1 MATNSQKNSLN
12 KLEKLKSRKVIEQL
26 FAKPQGYFYQHPIK
40 ISWLVTELETKF
52 PVQVAVVVSKRNFAK
67 AIHRNYIKRVL
78 RDAYRNNK
86 HNLYEE
92 LKKQNKQMA
101 LVVSF
106 TSKNFEQ
113 YASVEK
119 GLKACLEKVVN
130 EISK

>member
-1 MATNSQKNSLN
+1 MATNPQKNSLN

-26 FAKPQGYFYQHPIK
+26 FVKPQGYFYQHPIK

-52 PVQVAVVVSKRNFAK
+52 PAQMAVVVSKRNFAK

-86 HNLYEE
+86 HTLYEE

-113 YASVEK
+113 YAAIEK
-119 GLKACLEKVVN
+119 GTKACLDKIIN